1 MQEGYDPT
9 KYYVHVENGPF
20 CPDWQRRHN
29 VNHIEEVII
38 GSEQGTMF
46 PTKVGT
52 MVCNAL
58 IDTCATRCCMSEA
71 YYRKL
76 QLPEVQLLHN
86 VSVRSATGTNLVPL
100 RLVKCAFLLGDT
112 PFEYSFTVCRN
123 LTRQLIFRKGFF
135 GSKSNSS
142 EIFR

>member
-1 MQEGYDPT
+1 MQEGYDPI
-9 KYYVHVENGPF
+9 KYYVDVENDPF
-20 CPDWQRRHN
+20 CLDCQRRHN

-38 GSEQGTMF
+38 GSEQETVF

-58 IDTCATRCCMSEA
+58 IDTGATRCYMSDA

-86 VSVRSATGTNLVPL
+86 VSFQSASGINL
-100 RLVKCAFLLGDT
+100 AH
-112 PFEYSFTVCRN
+112 
-123 LTRQLIFRKGFF
+123 
-135 GSKSNSS
+135 
-142 EIFR
+142 